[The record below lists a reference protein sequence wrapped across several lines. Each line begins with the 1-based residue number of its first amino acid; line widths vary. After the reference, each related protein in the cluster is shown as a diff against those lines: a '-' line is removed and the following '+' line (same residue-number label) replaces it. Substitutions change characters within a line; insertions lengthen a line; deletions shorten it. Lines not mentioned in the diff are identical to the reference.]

1 MIVRFATV
9 LQDTIAIR
17 IRAQER
23 SNMACMQHL
32 SSWLSASEDNSCH
45 HDYAAMFFNV
55 NRFTEALTCAPCLVK
70 SCISDIKAA
79 QAGLQDRG
87 GIFFSKNYGQTAN
100 VNGKPSTHR
109 DWTNKWRI
117 AKIRCYNV
125 VQRLEQV
132 RAEDS
137 GEFRECG
144 VHEALKIWEEAK
156 EECCQVPGYHYIV
169 DNPGKNA
176 TERTENTQE
185 PKKNIRL
192 DQSGPSELQEHSE
205 RLDID
210 AAVPEPTCL
219 TSAPSLSEEES
230 GMKDVII
237 DENKCADSPPIPK
250 IRDHSVELSDEGAE
264 HIGTIVP
271 QAPVSQPTAPNTLEI
286 MRSDNEIPLTVTAT
300 IASCTSETAHPS
312 RATKPPI
319 LRHTRKPAASQSPA
333 TQRKVTI
340 DPLVA
345 LLPHYG
351 DPSPALIKKYHNSY
365 TTVNKCHK
373 RHCFNRNA
381 GPYQRGTWASPWG
394 YRKVN
399 TSHIGTSWLDYD
411 RLQRDLD
418 EEEAVEKIKASN
430 SHDIVTVTEAPAG
443 VGERQRKLEEF
454 RLRVAMPYGL
464 SRNVNTRRGSM
475 PKTTSAS

>member
-1 MIVRFATV
+1 M
-9 LQDTIAIR
+9 
-17 IRAQER
+17 
-23 SNMACMQHL
+23 SYMQHP
-32 SSWLSASEDNSCH
+32 SSWLSASEDNSCN
-45 HDYAAMFFNV
+45 HDNAAMFFNV
-55 NRFTEALTCAPCLVK
+55 YKSTEALTCAPCLVK

-109 DWTNKWRI
+109 GWTSKWRI

-132 RAEDS
+132 RAQDS
-137 GEFRECG
+137 GEGRGCG
-144 VHEALKIWEEAK
+144 VHEALKIWEEAR

-169 DNPGKNA
+169 DIPGKNE
-176 TERTENTQE
+176 TERRENTQE
-185 PKKNIRL
+185 PEKNIQL
-192 DQSGPSELQEHSE
+192 DQSGPSELQEHTK
-205 RLDID
+205 RLDVD
-210 AAVPEPTCL
+210 AAVTEPTCL
-219 TSAPSLSEEES
+219 TSVPPLSEEES
-230 GMKDVII
+230 GMKDVIMG
-237 DENKCADSPPIPK
+237 ENNCADSPPIPT
-250 IRDHSVELSDEGAE
+250 IRDSSVELSDERAE
-264 HIGTIVP
+264 RIGTIDP
-271 QAPVSQPTAPNTLEI
+271 QTPVSQPTAPNALEI
-286 MRSDNEIPLTVTAT
+286 LRSDNEIPLTVTAT
-300 IASCTSETAHPS
+300 ISSCTSETTHTS
-312 RATKPPI
+312 GVTKPPI

-333 TQRKVTI
+333 TQRQVTI

-351 DPSPALIKKYHNSY
+351 DPSPAIVNKYHNSY

-394 YRKVN
+394 YRKLD

-418 EEEAVEKIKASN
+418 EEEAVEKNKASN
-430 SHDIVTVTEAPAG
+430 GHEIVTVTEAPAG
-443 VGERQRKLEEF
+443 VGERQRKLDEF
-454 RLRVAMPYGL
+454 RIRVAVPYGL
-464 SRNVNTRRGSM
+464 SRNVNTRRGST
-475 PKTTSAS
+475 PKTAMSSPVHSLYFT